1 MKLAYSTLQN
11 IIEIKGDKIHSIVV
25 ENPKYYYNMVK
36 DFMDQME
43 GKEGGWT
50 VSENDKPLAV
60 NKCVEVL
67 FDFISINVNQKTL
80 IAKIVNEM
88 EQIANKEEN
97 INGTMQLL
105 SDIERF
111 VLYLNEDFDLSVN
124 CDKLTMS
131 QLLKSIGISVSV
143 ETDDLI
149 EILYSY
155 MQLVRQF
162 IGDKLFVF
170 VNLRSFVSQKQF
182 RDFAMTIIGHG
193 YQAIF
198 LENKEYDKIAKES
211 RLIIDQDLCEI

>member
-11 IIEIKGDKIHSIVV
+11 IIEIKGDTVHSIVV

-36 DFMDQME
+36 DFMNQME
-43 GKEGGWT
+43 GKEGGWI
-50 VSENDKPLAV
+50 VSENDKPLPV

-88 EQIANKEEN
+88 EQTANKEEN

-111 VLYLNEDFDLSVN
+111 VLYLNEDFDLPIN
-124 CDKLTMS
+124 CDKLTIS

-162 IGDKLFVF
+162 VGDKLFVF

-182 RDFAMTIIGHG
+182 SDFAMTIIGHG
-193 YQAIF
+193 YQVIF

>member
-11 IIEIKGDKIHSIVV
+11 IIEIKGDTVYSIVV
-25 ENPKYYYNMVK
+25 ENLKYYYNMVK

-60 NKCVEVL
+60 NKCAEVL

-88 EQIANKEEN
+88 ERIANKEEN

-111 VLYLNEDFDLSVN
+111 VLYLNEDFDLSIN

-182 RDFAMTIIGHG
+182 SDFAETIIGHN
-193 YQAIF
+193 YHVIF
-198 LENKEYDKIAKES
+198 LENKEYDKIAGEN
-211 RLIIDQDLCEI
+211 RLIVDQDLCEI

>member
-111 VLYLNEDFDLSVN
+111 ILYLNEDFDLSVN

-182 RDFAMTIIGHG
+182 SDFAMTIIGHG

>member
-11 IIEIKGDKIHSIVV
+11 IIEIKGDTIHSIVV

-50 VSENDKPLAV
+50 VSENDKPLAI
-60 NKCVEVL
+60 NKSVEVL

-88 EQIANKEEN
+88 ERIANKEEN

-111 VLYLNEDFDLSVN
+111 VLYLNEDFDLSIN
-124 CDKLTMS
+124 CDKLTIS

-182 RDFAMTIIGHG
+182 SDFAMTIIGHS
-193 YQAIF
+193 YQVIF

>member
-11 IIEIKGDKIHSIVV
+11 IIEIKGDTIHSIVV

-88 EQIANKEEN
+88 ERMANKEEN

-111 VLYLNEDFDLSVN
+111 VLYLNEDFDLSIN
-124 CDKLTMS
+124 CDKLTIS

-182 RDFAMTIIGHG
+182 SDFAMTIIGHS
-193 YQAIF
+193 YQVIF

>member
-182 RDFAMTIIGHG
+182 SDFAMTIIGHG

>member
-11 IIEIKGDKIHSIVV
+11 IIEIKGDTIHSIVV

-88 EQIANKEEN
+88 ERMANKEEN

-111 VLYLNEDFDLSVN
+111 VLYLNEDFDLSIN
-124 CDKLTMS
+124 CDKLTIS

-182 RDFAMTIIGHG
+182 SDFAMTIIGHG
-193 YQAIF
+193 YQVIF

>member
-11 IIEIKGDKIHSIVV
+11 IIEIKGDTVHSIVV

-88 EQIANKEEN
+88 EQIANKQEN

-111 VLYLNEDFDLSVN
+111 VLYLNEDFDLSIN

-170 VNLRSFVSQKQF
+170 INLRSFVSQKQF
-182 RDFAMTIIGHG
+182 SDFAMTIIGHG

>member
-11 IIEIKGDKIHSIVV
+11 IIEIKGDTIHSIVV

-67 FDFISINVNQKTL
+67 FDFIRINVNQKTL

-88 EQIANKEEN
+88 ERIANKEEN

-111 VLYLNEDFDLSVN
+111 VLYLNEDFDLSIN
-124 CDKLTMS
+124 CDKLTIS

-143 ETDDLI
+143 ETDDLT

-182 RDFAMTIIGHG
+182 SDFAMTIIGHS
-193 YQAIF
+193 YQVIF